1 MNADKRRS
9 RTSVLSALIGVHLQ
23 LHSIFLPFLLVCLPN
38 ALAEAEHLVFTTV
51 VPGSCPV
58 WFSAPEKSKDFGFQ
72 SLEFLNDSSKPLQ
85 SLRLKVTFLT
95 EARDLEEV
103 VDGGYV
109 YTDLEPGQ
117 QRRLDVFMGR
127 ISALTQKLKSAK
139 RQVAWVKI
147 TVEAVEF
154 ADGSR
159 WEPDAPVIN
168 DPVEPLRPLK

>member
-1 MNADKRRS
+1 MG
-9 RTSVLSALIGVHLQ
+9 LIGVHLR
-23 LHSIFLPFLLVCLPN
+23 LHFVFRPFLLVCLLC
-38 ALAEAEHLVFTTV
+38 ALAQAEHLVFTTV
-51 VPGSCPV
+51 VPGTCPV
-58 WFSAPEKSKDFGFQ
+58 WFSSPEKSKDFGFQ
-72 SLEFLNDSSKPLQ
+72 SLEFLNDSGKPLQ

-117 QRRLDVFMGR
+117 QKRLNVFMGR

-139 RQVAWVKI
+139 REIAWVKI
-147 TVEAVEF
+147 TVESVEF

-159 WEPDAPVIN
+159 WEPEAPVIN
-168 DPVEPLRPLK
+168 DPVEPLRPIK